1 MAGGPEVCLGHRP
14 LLGGL
19 AHLNQALLPLL
30 LQPLRT
36 LLQPRHLSISSLHEE
51 VGDQQAEAEAE
62 AEAEEGGGE
71 EEAVEEGGEE
81 GREEGREEGGEEGHK
96 KLRDRESAAE
106 VLIAGPEQA
115 IVHL

>member
-51 VGDQQAEAEAE
+51 EEDRQAAA
-62 AEAEEGGGE
+62 AAATE
-71 EEAVEEGGEE
+71 EEAKEEEE
-81 GREEGREEGGEEGHK
+81 EEEEEEEDEEAGEEGGEEGHK
-96 KLRDRESAAE
+96 KQRVSSRSVACR
-106 VLIAGPEQA
+106 V
-115 IVHL
+115 